1 MLLTLALALVAGAS
15 AAVLKWDPE
24 PGDEAAGE
32 EDKIIFSVDAGSVT
46 KLTWTCSGDTITMV
60 DAGDGWMYEDDR
72 DFPLDETRLDD
83 MLNALSEITAG
94 KTIENV
100 EDLGE
105 YGLEDPVCAIT
116 VTAGK
121 TSELRIGDE
130 TGLGGQ
136 RYLSLGDGNVYLVDA
151 SLLSSF
157 SYGLYDMVQK
167 EAIPS
172 MSSIRSFVVDDGTR
186 SFTIDYHKDSGLAY
200 SRQYTW
206 FAQTENGY
214 QTLDTELT
222 DDFIGQI
229 TDLRWGGCVDYKATS
244 SALGEY
250 GLDVPTVTVTVTYV
264 ETSRVETN
272 EKDENGNTV
281 YENRETE
288 QTFALEMGGYT
299 GSSCYARIK
308 GSRMVYLISADVCD
322 SMLYTDADDLL
333 PDDVLVMDWDT
344 VTGLDI
350 VLDGNTYS
358 IQKEVREQTDQDGNT
373 TEEYIYTLDGEEIG
387 IGGVLD
393 ALEALNATGSGKD
406 LTPGRSAEI
415 RFVFHRDAD
424 TFKDVELTFYQ
435 YDSSSCLVGLNG
447 ETRLFVSRDSVASIV
462 EDVNTLALDR

>member
-1 MLLTLALALVAGAS
+1 MKRGKKLMLLTLALALVAGAS

-24 PGDEAAGE
+24 PGGEAAGE
-32 EDKIIFSVDAGSVT
+32 EDKTIFSVDAGSVT

-83 MLNALSEITAG
+83 MLNALSEI
-94 KTIENV
+94 
-100 EDLGE
+100 
-105 YGLEDPVCAIT
+105 
-116 VTAGK
+116 TAGK

-288 QTFALEMGGYT
+288 QTFALEMAAIPEAAAMP
-299 GSSCYARIK
+299 GSKGPGWSTSSAR
-308 GSRMVYLISADVCD
+308 MC
-322 SMLYTDADDLL
+322 
-333 PDDVLVMDWDT
+333 
-344 VTGLDI
+344 
-350 VLDGNTYS
+350 
-358 IQKEVREQTDQDGNT
+358 
-373 TEEYIYTLDGEEIG
+373 
-387 IGGVLD
+387 
-393 ALEALNATGSGKD
+393 ATPCFIPMPM
-406 LTPGRSAEI
+406 TCCR
-415 RFVFHRDAD
+415 
-424 TFKDVELTFYQ
+424 TM
-435 YDSSSCLVGLNG
+435 CW
-447 ETRLFVSRDSVASIV
+447 
-462 EDVNTLALDR
+462 